1 MTPSAAPTQ
10 PAYLKLKRHV
20 LARIAEGAWK
30 VGERV
35 PSEHELGREFRLSRM
50 TVHRALR
57 ELAASGAITRRQGL
71 GSFVAGP
78 KVESTLVTV
87 QGIREEIRARGQA
100 HRAEVLTLR
109 RVRADAALA
118 TAFGLPERAWLFH
131 SRLLHWADERP
142 LQLEDRHVAPAAAPD
157 YLRQDFASETT
168 PHHYL
173 SRVAPLERAEHSI
186 EADLPGAQVARWLR
200 LGAHEPVLLLQ
211 RRTWS
216 RGQVV
221 SVARLTHPAR
231 HYRLSGTFTFDPLR

>member
-1 MTPSAAPTQ
+1 MNPTRAPQ
-10 PAYLKLKRHV
+10 PEYLKLKRHV
-20 LARIAEGAWK
+20 LARIAEGLWQP
-30 VGERV
+30 GDRV

-57 ELAASGAITRRQGL
+57 ELAASGAITRRQGV

-87 QGIREEIRARGQA
+87 QGIREEIRARGEQ
-100 HRAEVLTLR
+100 HRAQVLDLR
-109 RVRADAALA
+109 RVRADDTLAA
-118 TAFGLPERAWLFH
+118 AFGLAQGVALFH
-131 SRLLHWADERP
+131 SLLLHFADDRP
-142 LQLEDRHVAPAAAPD
+142 LQLEDRHVAPRAAPD
-157 YLRQDFASETT
+157 YLRQDFAGDTT

-186 EADLPGAQVARWLR
+186 EADLPTREVARWLQ
-200 LGAHEPVLLLQ
+200 LEAHEPVLLLN

-216 RGQVV
+216 QGQVV
-221 SVARLTHPAR
+221 SVARLTHPGR